1 MKRNNELVR
10 NLVEHTKV
18 QFDEKG
24 ILVTPDLERN
34 KIVDLVSIAKSM
46 QTSTDRLLS
55 ELRKLKKKGMLSYE
69 LCDRAIRALV
79 FQEPRDEEFLRRLE
93 TRLWNLTHE
102 QRESQQR
109 KIAHLYIHLARA
121 ASSSVD
127 TVFDEKERNVDLEK
141 GLCRAI
147 DTYFEECVDDDDD
160 DSDEDIEKEEETKPQ
175 MSEYERKRLEK
186 MKQNEAVM
194 RAMGLLDKE
203 EEEEEEEGEE
213 KKVEENDPFRLIEEG
228 AQNDDDDLNFIQDL
242 DTEMNE
248 EERQMRRNAHKRALQ
263 QREKRIASAKSTTTK
278 IEEVDD
284 EKVEKIDYVS
294 KAESLLY
301 LEVDQHKSH
310 VRAELYRILNAVR
323 DTFSTMTGREKAF
336 ELSRARALARIAHG
350 IPSPAFTRLEWNMSP
365 CWGRLKSFS
374 FTSLCD
380 VASELLIEE
389 DGKKK

>member
-1 MKRNNELVR
+1 M
-10 NLVEHTKV
+10 TS
-18 QFDEKG
+18 
-24 ILVTPDLERN
+24 DLERN

-79 FQEPRDEEFLRRLE
+79 FEEPQDEEFLKRLE

-141 GLCRAI
+141 GLCSAI

-160 DSDEDIEKEEETKPQ
+160 SDEDSEKEEEETKPE
-175 MSEYERKRLEK
+175 MSEYERKRLER

-203 EEEEEEEGEE
+203 EEEE
-213 KKVEENDPFRLIEEG
+213 KVEENDPFRLIEES
-228 AQNDDDDLNFIQDL
+228 AQNDDDDDLNFIQDW

-263 QREKRIASAKSTTTK
+263 QREKRIASAKSTTTTTTK
-278 IEEVDD
+278 VDD
-284 EKVEKIDYVS
+284 DKVEKVDYVS

-301 LEVDQHKSH
+301 LELDQHKSH

-323 DTFSTMTGREKAF
+323 DTFSSMTVREKAF

-374 FTSLCD
+374 FASLCE
-380 VASELLIEE
+380 VASELLSEE
-389 DGKKK
+389 DEKKKK

>member
-1 MKRNNELVR
+1 MQGKFYGQQHRVKRNNELVR

-24 ILVTPDLERN
+24 ILVTSDLERN

-79 FQEPRDEEFLRRLE
+79 FEEPRDEEFLKRLE

-147 DTYFEECVDDDDD
+147 DTYFEECVDDDD
-160 DSDEDIEKEEETKPQ
+160 SDEDSEKEEEEETKPE
-175 MSEYERKRLEK
+175 MSEYERKRLER

-203 EEEEEEEGEE
+203 EEEEEE
-213 KKVEENDPFRLIEEG
+213 VEENDPFRLIEES
-228 AQNDDDDLNFIQDL
+228 AQNDDDDDLNFIQDL

-248 EERQMRRNAHKRALQ
+248 EERQMRRNAQKRALQ
-263 QREKRIASAKSTTTK
+263 QERRELHLQNRQRQRQRKS
-278 IEEVDD
+278 
-284 EKVEKIDYVS
+284 
-294 KAESLLY
+294 
-301 LEVDQHKSH
+301 
-310 VRAELYRILNAVR
+310 
-323 DTFSTMTGREKAF
+323 
-336 ELSRARALARIAHG
+336 
-350 IPSPAFTRLEWNMSP
+350 
-365 CWGRLKSFS
+365 
-374 FTSLCD
+374 
-380 VASELLIEE
+380 
-389 DGKKK
+389 